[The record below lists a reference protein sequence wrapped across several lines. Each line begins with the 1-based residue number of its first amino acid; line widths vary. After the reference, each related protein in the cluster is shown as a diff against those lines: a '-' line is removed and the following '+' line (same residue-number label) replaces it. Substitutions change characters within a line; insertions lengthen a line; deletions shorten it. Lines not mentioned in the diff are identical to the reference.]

1 MEPLSPN
8 DPLWKL
14 LGKARP
20 VEPRSNF
27 LPNVLREVRNTPQQT
42 SWWSRVSEDFSAWL
56 AGLQRPALMAMAAFV
71 MTACGNRN
79 AKKAAEVQVVETET
93 VAAEA
98 TACCAACPCEECKC
112 GECKCAEG
120 VCTCEKC
127 VCEGC
132 SCAKAAKCENCASC
146 EDCKCPA
153 EKCEECKC
161 EDCKCADCCAE
172 TVVVEEADT
181 AVAE

>member
-42 SWWSRVSEDFSAWL
+42 SWWSRVSENFSAWL

-71 MTACGNRN
+71 IAALLVTLLDRPVPETSPDVSVANMTALQPLADEEMALIADDLSLPTAGLDHME
-79 AKKAAEVQVVETET
+79 AL
-93 VAAEA
+93 VAM
-98 TACCAACPCEECKC
+98 
-112 GECKCAEG
+112 
-120 VCTCEKC
+120 
-127 VCEGC
+127 
-132 SCAKAAKCENCASC
+132 
-146 EDCKCPA
+146 EDTSSLTDNEIA
-153 EKCEECKC
+153 FLLY
-161 EDCKCADCCAE
+161 
-172 TVVVEEADT
+172 
-181 AVAE
+181 

>member
-71 MTACGNRN
+71 IAALLVTLLDRPVPETSLDVSVANMTALQPLADEEMALIADDLSLPTAGLDHME
-79 AKKAAEVQVVETET
+79 AL
-93 VAAEA
+93 VAM
-98 TACCAACPCEECKC
+98 
-112 GECKCAEG
+112 
-120 VCTCEKC
+120 
-127 VCEGC
+127 
-132 SCAKAAKCENCASC
+132 
-146 EDCKCPA
+146 EDTSSLTDNEIA
-153 EKCEECKC
+153 FLLY
-161 EDCKCADCCAE
+161 
-172 TVVVEEADT
+172 
-181 AVAE
+181 

>member
-42 SWWSRVSEDFSAWL
+42 SWWSRVSENFSAWL

-71 MTACGNRN
+71 IVALLVTLLDRPVPETSPDVSVANMTALQPLADEEMALIADDLILPTAGLDHME
-79 AKKAAEVQVVETET
+79 AL
-93 VAAEA
+93 VAM
-98 TACCAACPCEECKC
+98 
-112 GECKCAEG
+112 
-120 VCTCEKC
+120 
-127 VCEGC
+127 
-132 SCAKAAKCENCASC
+132 
-146 EDCKCPA
+146 EDTSSLTDNEIA
-153 EKCEECKC
+153 FLLY
-161 EDCKCADCCAE
+161 
-172 TVVVEEADT
+172 
-181 AVAE
+181 

>member
-42 SWWSRVSEDFSAWL
+42 SWWSRVSENFSAWL

-71 MTACGNRN
+71 IVALLVTLLDRPVPETSPDVSVSNMTALQPLADEEMALIADDLSLPTAGLDHME
-79 AKKAAEVQVVETET
+79 AL
-93 VAAEA
+93 VAM
-98 TACCAACPCEECKC
+98 
-112 GECKCAEG
+112 
-120 VCTCEKC
+120 
-127 VCEGC
+127 
-132 SCAKAAKCENCASC
+132 
-146 EDCKCPA
+146 EDTSSLTDNEIA
-153 EKCEECKC
+153 FLLY
-161 EDCKCADCCAE
+161 
-172 TVVVEEADT
+172 
-181 AVAE
+181 

>member
-71 MTACGNRN
+71 IAALLVTLLDRPVPETSPDVSVANMTALQPLADEEMALIADDLSLPTAGLDHME
-79 AKKAAEVQVVETET
+79 AL
-93 VAAEA
+93 VAM
-98 TACCAACPCEECKC
+98 
-112 GECKCAEG
+112 
-120 VCTCEKC
+120 
-127 VCEGC
+127 
-132 SCAKAAKCENCASC
+132 
-146 EDCKCPA
+146 EDTSSLTDNEIA
-153 EKCEECKC
+153 FLLY
-161 EDCKCADCCAE
+161 
-172 TVVVEEADT
+172 
-181 AVAE
+181 

>member
-71 MTACGNRN
+71 IVALLVTLLDRPVPETSPDVSVANMTALQPLADEEMALIADDLSLPTAGLDHME
-79 AKKAAEVQVVETET
+79 AL
-93 VAAEA
+93 VAM
-98 TACCAACPCEECKC
+98 
-112 GECKCAEG
+112 
-120 VCTCEKC
+120 
-127 VCEGC
+127 
-132 SCAKAAKCENCASC
+132 
-146 EDCKCPA
+146 EDTSSLTDNEIA
-153 EKCEECKC
+153 FLLY
-161 EDCKCADCCAE
+161 
-172 TVVVEEADT
+172 
-181 AVAE
+181 